1 MTSLSVP
8 FPVQHS
14 TASGAATPAVRL
26 AGVGVR
32 LGTRWALQN
41 VTLDLP
47 PGASLAVLGANGAGK
62 SSLLRVM
69 STLLRPT
76 TGSMELFGPTS
87 LRRDSARRR
96 VGLIGHQSM
105 LYADLSARENL
116 EFFARLYRLPEP
128 ARRAADLLEIVEL
141 SARATDAVRSLSRG
155 MLQRVAVARALLHSP
170 DLILA
175 DEPFTG
181 LDERSS
187 AIVAR
192 CLQDRHRQSAAL
204 VISSHDV
211 AASLS
216 SAGRVLVLR
225 EGSVA
230 LHTTSISTSAPA
242 IRAAIGEGVAS

>member
-1 MTSLSVP
+1 MPL
-8 FPVQHS
+8 QHS
-14 TASGAATPAVRL
+14 TTCAAAAPAVRL
-26 AGVGVR
+26 SGVGVR
-32 LGTRWALQN
+32 IGTRWALQN

-47 PGASLAVLGANGAGK
+47 AGASLAVLGANGAGK

-87 LRRDSARRR
+87 PRRDSAKHR
-96 VGLIGHQSM
+96 VGFIGHQSM

-116 EFFARLYRLPEP
+116 EFFATLYRLAEP
-128 ARRAADLLEIVEL
+128 RRRAAEFLEIVEL
-141 SARATDAVRSLSRG
+141 SARANDAVRGLSRG

-192 CLQDRHRQSAAL
+192 CLQDRHRQGSAM
-204 VISSHDV
+204 VIVSHDV
-211 AASLS
+211 AASLA

-230 LHTTSISTSAPA
+230 LHTTSRSVSAQEV
-242 IRAAIGEGVAS
+242 RAATGEGVAW